1 MKPSQSLWI
10 RALSLCLLFIL
21 LISPV
26 LPASAAPLGDLIT
39 VSESVEI
46 PPEAVRGDAEEMSK
60 VHMGLVNKYMKH
72 YKTDDGNIEFPDYF
86 GGFTS
91 GTDLLPIMCLT
102 EFSDEILAEIRTA
115 FYSYRSE
122 RATEEE
128 VIQYMD
134 KWFPTIRYQLVEYS
148 YKQLYELQKALKVF
162 FQDVKRGEYNIQV
175 DCKNN
180 QVILFCDT
188 EVQKDEVNQAV
199 TLTDKNPSI
208 LKIMP
213 IAQFDAWV
221 EERSAPPAVQSTEPV
236 EPSAEMAGKVMPGMK
251 NAFYKANGTMSS
263 GTVGFTAFLTYNGR
277 GDDDLGLER
286 GDTVE
291 AVFTHGHDI
300 SGLYPYSSINNM
312 YSADL
317 LGYGARVDYS
327 FYMPRGNVSI
337 SGKRY
342 GSTEYFT
349 EYCASEYEISLY
361 ANNSLNGYVYFYG
374 DTSGERSF
382 TKYNLQIDS
391 GTVYWENRNA
401 ISQPGDSGC
410 PIFFSLDEVGQEGE
424 NGYALIAIMSTSNAN
439 SGGEGQTIYSIIND
453 IEYNTDYTFDEFCTG

>member
-1 MKPSQSLWI
+1 MKPSQSFWI
-10 RALSLCLLFIL
+10 RALSLCLLLVL

-60 VHMGLVNKYMKH
+60 INTGLAH
-72 YKTDDGNIEFPDYF
+72 IYKEYYQADNGLLDFPDYF
-86 GGFTS
+86 AGFTS
-91 GTDLLPIMCLT
+91 GDDLLPIMCLT
-102 EFSDEILAEIRTA
+102 EFSNEILEEIRTA
-115 FYSYRSE
+115 FYSYRSK

-128 VIQYMD
+128 VVQYMD

-148 YKQLYELQKALKVF
+148 YSDLCELKYALREELKEAGQGDYMV
-162 FQDVKRGEYNIQV
+162 RV
-175 DCKNN
+175 DSASN
-180 QVILFCDT
+180 QVVLFCET
-188 EVQKDEVNQAV
+188 QFQAEQAAA
-199 TLTDKNPSI
+199 LTNGNPSI
-208 LKIMP
+208 LQILP
-213 IAQFDAWV
+213 LEQFDAWA
-221 EERSAPPAVQSTEPV
+221 EERSAPPAVQTTEPV
-236 EPSAEMAGKVMPGMK
+236 EPSVEMAGKVMPGMK

-263 GTVGFTAFLTYNGR
+263 GTVGFTSFLTYNGR

-300 SGLYPYSSINNM
+300 SDLYPYSSINNM

-349 EYCASEYEISLY
+349 EYCESQDDIEYYIDFSDCI
-361 ANNSLNGYVYFYG
+361 NVYFYG
-374 DTSGERSF
+374 NISGEQSF
-382 TKYNLQIDS
+382 AIYKLGVETGMVSWADS
-391 GTVYWENRNA
+391 RA

-410 PIFFSLDEVGQEGE
+410 PIFFALDEIGGD
-424 NGYALIAIMSTSNAN
+424 GYALIAIMSTSNAN
-439 SGGEGQTIYSIIND
+439 SGGEGQTIYSIISDVEN
-453 IEYNTDYTFDEFCTG
+453 NTDYTFDEFCTD

>member
-1 MKPSQSLWI
+1 MKPSQSFWI
-10 RALSLCLLFIL
+10 RALSLCLLFVL

-91 GTDLLPIMCLT
+91 GTDLLPIICLT
-102 EFSDEILAEIRTA
+102 EFSNEILEEIRTA

-263 GTVGFTAFLTYNGR
+263 GTVGFTSFLTYNGR

-327 FYMPRGNVSI
+327 FYMPRGSVSI
-337 SGKRY
+337 SGK
-342 GSTEYFT
+342 
-349 EYCASEYEISLY
+349 
-361 ANNSLNGYVYFYG
+361 
-374 DTSGERSF
+374 
-382 TKYNLQIDS
+382 
-391 GTVYWENRNA
+391 
-401 ISQPGDSGC
+401 
-410 PIFFSLDEVGQEGE
+410 
-424 NGYALIAIMSTSNAN
+424 
-439 SGGEGQTIYSIIND
+439 
-453 IEYNTDYTFDEFCTG
+453 